1 MRDACQQALSVA
13 FASALVVAANVAG
26 GFSPGPFRRGGSE
39 MFETTQLTRTEAV
52 KCEICYRELARS
64 EAQIVKARIYVA
76 HVCGAQCY
84 EEWEEEEMK
93 ERTREAGE
101 P

>member
-1 MRDACQQALSVA
+1 
-13 FASALVVAANVAG
+13 
-26 GFSPGPFRRGGSE
+26 
-39 MFETTQLTRTEAV
+39 MFETMQLARTEVV
-52 KCEICYRELARS
+52 KCEICFRELPRT
-64 EAQIVKARIYVA
+64 EAQSVRARIYVA
-76 HVCGAQCY
+76 HVCGTKCY